1 MSKSSFRKMLL
12 KRGINIAITIF
23 GIITLNFVLIHLMPG
38 DPILNMVPRDPKL
51 DPSYKEDLI
60 EKFNLDASMPERY
73 VTYLWNT
80 VTFEWGTSYMQEHRE
95 VVDIVFTDMRW
106 TILLIGSSTVI
117 TLILGMLIGAYG
129 AYRRGGAFDM
139 ASTATMLFFYGMP
152 IFWFA
157 LVLQMLFHT
166 YPLGMDWWP
175 QLPAGGYYDT
185 TEHGTNF
192 KWDFWLIL
200 SVLEHLI
207 LPATT
212 LAVGSL
218 AGVAIV
224 MRSSL
229 LDVMSEDFI
238 LTARAKGLTNFQVL
252 RFHAIPNGMPPMIAL
267 IALSLAFVIGGAYQI
282 EYVFAYPG
290 IGYRTLNAIW
300 DLDFPILQFIV
311 VVGGVA
317 VVIANFL
324 ADIVLIFIDPRIKI
338 A

>member
-1 MSKSSFRKMLL
+1 MSKSSFRRLLL
-12 KRGINIAITIF
+12 KRGVNMAITIF
-23 GIITLNFVLIHLMPG
+23 GIMTLNFLLVHAMPG

-51 DPSYKEDLI
+51 DESYKDALI
-60 EKFNLDASMPERY
+60 DKFDLDASLPERY

-80 VTFEWGTSYMQEHRE
+80 VRLDWGNSYSQDHLK
-95 VVDIVFTDMRW
+95 VVDIIFADMRW
-106 TILLIGSSTVI
+106 TLLLIGTSTI
-117 TLILGMLIGAYG
+117 FTLLLGMLVGAYG

-139 ASTATMLFFYGMP
+139 SSTALMLFFYGMP

-175 QLPAGGYYDT
+175 QLPTSGYYDT
-185 TEHGTNF
+185 ETHGTSF
-192 KWDFWLIL
+192 KWDPWLIL
-200 SVLEHLI
+200 SILKHLI
-207 LPATT
+207 LPAAT
-212 LAVGSL
+212 LSIGSL

-224 MRSSL
+224 MRGSL
-229 LDVMSEDFI
+229 LDVMGDDYI
-238 LTARAKGLTNFQVL
+238 LTARAKGLTDYQVL
-252 RFHAIPNGMPPMIAL
+252 RRHAMPNGMPPMIAL

-282 EYVFAYPG
+282 EYVFSYPG

-300 DLDFPILQFIV
+300 DLDFPVLQFIV
-311 VVGGVA
+311 VIGGVA

-324 ADIVLIFIDPRIKI
+324 ADIILTIIDPRIKL

>member
-1 MSKSSFRKMLL
+1 MSSSSMRKMLM
-12 KRGINIAITIF
+12 KRSINIVITIF
-23 GIITLNFVLIHLMPG
+23 GIITLNFLLVHAMPG

-51 DPSYKEDLI
+51 DPAYKEALI
-60 EKFNLDASMPERY
+60 EKFDLNSSLPERY

-80 VTFEWGTSYMQEHRE
+80 ITLDWGTSYMQDHRE

-106 TILLIGSSTVI
+106 TILLIGTSTII

-129 AYRRGGAFDM
+129 AYTRGGAFDM
-139 ASTATMLFFYGMP
+139 TSTAIMLFFYGMP

-157 LVLQMLFHT
+157 LVLQMLFSS

-175 QLPAGGYYDT
+175 QLPTGGYYDT
-185 TEHGTNF
+185 VEHGSKF
-192 KWDFWLIL
+192 HWDFWLIL
-200 SVLEHLI
+200 SILEHLI

-212 LAVGSL
+212 LGIGSL

-229 LDVMSEDFI
+229 LDVMSEDYI
-238 LTARAKGLTNFQVL
+238 LTARAKGLTDFQVL
-252 RFHAIPNGMPPMIAL
+252 RFHAMPNGMPPMIAL

-282 EYVFAYPG
+282 EYVFNYPG
-290 IGYRTLNAIW
+290 IGFRTLNAIW
-300 DLDFPILQFIV
+300 LLDFPLLQFIV
-311 VVGGVA
+311 VIGGVA

-324 ADIVLIFIDPRIKI
+324 ADILLIFIDPRIKI